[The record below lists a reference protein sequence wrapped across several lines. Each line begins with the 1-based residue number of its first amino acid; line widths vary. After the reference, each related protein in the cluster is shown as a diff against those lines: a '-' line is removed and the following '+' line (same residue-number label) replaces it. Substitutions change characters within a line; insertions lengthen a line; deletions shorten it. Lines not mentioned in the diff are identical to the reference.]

1 MIITKQI
8 IETDGWVKGSWEEF
22 LALANQSQNEKAKF
36 YYHQGYMRV
45 EMSPVGFRH
54 GRQNALISK
63 IINIFTALKDI
74 PVVEATNASFRKSGL
89 DEFQPDSAFYIGWD
103 LKIPPETNSP
113 VDLNEY
119 NSPTLVIEI
128 ASSSLNDD
136 LGYKRLLYER
146 ANVLEYWV
154 VNATERKIIAFAI
167 SEGRSGQI
175 EESQVL
181 PGLSIAIV
189 EEALQRS
196 VNQKDS
202 QVMRWLMQTFS

>member
-1 MIITKQI
+1 MIITEQN
-8 IETDGWVKGSWEEF
+8 IETDNWVKGSWEEF
-22 LALANQSQNEKAKF
+22 LALANEAKYEKAKF
-36 YYHQGYMRV
+36 YYYQGYMRV

-54 GRQNALISK
+54 GRQNAFISK
-63 IINIFTALKDI
+63 VINIFTALKDI
-74 PVVEATNASFRKSGL
+74 PVVEATNASFRKAGL
-89 DEFQPDSAFYIGWD
+89 DEFQPDSAFYIGEN
-103 LKIPPETNSP
+103 LNVPAETNSP
-113 VDLNEY
+113 VDLNQY
-119 NSPTLVIEI
+119 DPPTLVVEI

-167 SEGRSGQI
+167 CEGRSGEI
-175 EESQVL
+175 RESQVL

-196 VNQKDS
+196 LNQKDS
-202 QVMRWLMQTFS
+202 QVIRWLMQIFS